1 MVRRNLDDARDFSR
15 SVSRL
20 TDLVSTVDVGESDVF
35 LVLDTT
41 EIQADAQP
49 KQVTLSG
56 VVNSMSTLP
65 VFGRAVQSSHKYGA
79 FFDTSYQLNTTV
91 SGANIMQ
98 LNSVFFIDGVTLVS
112 GSRMIVPVSGVYDVQ
127 FSAQLVKTPGG
138 GGDIDIWVVQNNQ
151 NVPSSNTQITL
162 TGSNSK
168 AVAAW
173 NYFVKADKGDN
184 IQLAWHSSDVHIN
197 IAAYSGLTNPTRPD
211 IPSVIV
217 TINQIS

>member
-1 MVRRNLDDARDFSR
+1 MVRRNLDDARDFGR

-20 TDLVSTVDVGESDVF
+20 TDLVSTADIGENDVF

-49 KQVTLSG
+49 KQTTLSG

-65 VFGRAVQSSHKYGA
+65 VFARAVQASHKYGA
-79 FFDTSYQLNTTV
+79 FFDTSYQLNTNI
-91 SGANIMQ
+91 SGVNMMQ
-98 LNSVFFIDGVTLVS
+98 LNSVFFSDGVTLVS

-127 FSAQLVKTPGG
+127 FSAQLVKTQGG
-138 GGDIDIWVVQNNQ
+138 VDNVDIWVVQNNQ
-151 NVPSSNTQITL
+151 NVPSSNTQLTL
-162 TGSNSK
+162 QGNNAK

-184 IQLAWHSSDVHIN
+184 IQLAWQSPDVHIN

-217 TINQIS
+217 TVNQIS

>member
-1 MVRRNLDDARDFSR
+1 MVRRNLDDARDFGR

-20 TDLVSTVDVGESDVF
+20 TDLVSTANVGESDVF

-49 KQVTLSG
+49 KQTTLSG

-65 VFGRAVQSSHKYGA
+65 VFARAVQSSHKYGA
-79 FFDTSYQLNTTV
+79 FFDTSYQLNTIV
-91 SGANIMQ
+91 SGVNIMQ
-98 LNSVFFIDGVTLVS
+98 LNSVFFTDGVTLVS

-127 FSAQLVKTPGG
+127 FSAQLVKTLGG
-138 GGDIDIWVVQNNQ
+138 GGDADIWVVQNNQ

-173 NYFVKADKGDN
+173 NYFVKANKGDN
-184 IQLAWHSSDVHIN
+184 IQLAWHSSDAHIS

-211 IPSVIV
+211 IPSLIV
-217 TINQIS
+217 TVNQIA

>member
-1 MVRRNLDDARDFSR
+1 MVRRNLDDARDFGR

-20 TDLVSTVDVGESDVF
+20 TDLVSTANVGESDVF

-49 KQVTLSG
+49 KQTTLSG

-65 VFGRAVQSSHKYGA
+65 VFARAVQSSHKYGA
-79 FFDTSYQLNTTV
+79 FFDTSYQLNTIV
-91 SGANIMQ
+91 SGVNIMQ
-98 LNSVFFIDGVTLVS
+98 FNSVFFTDGVTLVS
-112 GSRMIVPVSGVYDVQ
+112 GSRMIVPISGVYDVQ
-127 FSAQLVKTPGG
+127 FSAQLVKTLGG
-138 GGDIDIWVVQNNQ
+138 GGDVDIWVVQNNQ

-162 TGSNSK
+162 QGGNART
-168 AVAAW
+168 VAAW
-173 NYFVKADKGDN
+173 NYFVKANKGDN
-184 IQLAWHSSDVHIN
+184 IQLAWHSSDMHIN

-217 TINQIS
+217 TVNQIS

>member
-20 TDLVSTVDVGESDVF
+20 TDLVSTANVGESDVF

-49 KQVTLSG
+49 KQTTLSG

-65 VFGRAVQSSHKYGA
+65 VFARAVQASHKYGA
-79 FFDTSYQLNTTV
+79 FFDTSYQLNTSV
-91 SGANIMQ
+91 SGVNIMQ
-98 LNSVFFIDGVTLVS
+98 LNSVFFNDGVTLVS

-127 FSAQLVKTPGG
+127 FSAQLVKTLGG
-138 GGDIDIWVVQNNQ
+138 GGDVDIWVVQNNQ
-151 NVPSSNTQITL
+151 NVPSSNTQVTL
-162 TGSNSK
+162 QGGN
-168 AVAAW
+168 ARVAAAW
-173 NYFVKADKGDN
+173 NYFVKANKGDN
-184 IQLAWHSSDVHIN
+184 IQLAWHSSDVHVN

-211 IPSVIV
+211 IPSLIV
-217 TINQIS
+217 TVNQIS